1 MRLQQETALITGAGR
16 GLGRAVALLFA
27 REGANLCLMSRTEAE
42 LNQTCSEARG
52 LGAKCIVS
60 PGDVSKR
67 EAVSACIAK
76 ARDAFGGVD
85 ILVNDAAVIGPAR
98 FLEDAEGWRATLET
112 NLFGASLCC
121 AEVLPLMQEQGRG
134 SIVNVSS
141 GLARMAFPRFN
152 AYCVSKAGL
161 EQLTRCLAEEMR
173 GSGIRINCIDP
184 GVMDTSMQ
192 AAIRGI
198 DPEALGRDLWS
209 RFQEMKT
216 SRSLRDPDDV
226 AKLVL
231 YLASPESADITG
243 QTLSMHDLP
252 RGYA

>member
-1 MRLQQETALITGAGR
+1 MRLQHKTALITGAGR
-16 GLGRAVALLFA
+16 GLGRAVALEFA
-27 REGANLCLMSRTEAE
+27 REGASLCLMSRTEAE
-42 LNQTCSEARG
+42 LQQACREAEG
-52 LGAKCIVS
+52 LGAKCLAY
-60 PGDVSKR
+60 PGDVSR
-67 EAVSACIAK
+67 QDEVAACVAK
-76 ARDAFGGVD
+76 ARQAFGGID

-98 FLEDAEGWRATLET
+98 FLEDAQGWRATLET

-121 AEVLPLMQEQGRG
+121 AEVLPVMQAQGSG

-173 GSGIRINCIDP
+173 GSGVRINCIDP

-192 AAIRGI
+192 ATIRGI

-216 SRSLRDPDDV
+216 SHSLRDPGDV

-252 RGYA
+252 RGYV